1 MIVREAKRTDIDKLV
16 ALGIEFANVSQ
27 ASHGFTVSE
36 KKIRLFT
43 QEIIGKDDW
52 INLVLED
59 EGKIKGILAG
69 VVNTPFFSEDIL
81 AQEVFWYVQEGGK
94 EGLKLMFQFEILAK
108 QRGCKKISF
117 GYKPAFVDMK
127 VIFDRMGYRLMESQ
141 YIKDVR

>member
-1 MIVREAKRTDIDKLV
+1 MIVQEAKRTDIDKLV
-16 ALGIEFANVSQ
+16 ALGVEFANVSQ
-27 ASHGFTVSE
+27 SSHGFSVSE
-36 KKIRLFT
+36 KKIKLFT

-52 INLVLED
+52 INLVLVD
-59 EGKIKGILAG
+59 GDSIKGILAG
-69 VVNTPFFSEDIL
+69 VINTPFFSEDVL

-141 YIKDVR
+141 YIKDI